1 MQGTESQPEPA
12 LAKEEPET
20 SGFRHRGSKHSND
33 VISPPSRLPWW
44 FTWERVCLR
53 CRRHRRRGSD
63 PWVGQI
69 PLEKGKAA
77 HSSVLARGIPWTGE
91 PSGLQSLGSQQA
103 GHDLAINTHSLHP
116 MGPFAPGQ
124 PRFSILQK
132 GLSSQGKGDVG
143 SPGFTNPSS
152 ATPGQKAFLF
162 YHASVILCAAWPH
175 AHLCPDWP
183 RAHLCPVQ
191 GPKGQGMRTLP
202 A

>member
-1 MQGTESQPEPA
+1 MQ
-12 LAKEEPET
+12 ET
-20 SGFRHRGSKHSND
+20 QE
-33 VISPPSRLPWW
+33 
-44 FTWERVCLR
+44 TRVRSL
-53 CRRHRRRGSD
+53 GGAD
-63 PWVGQI
+63 

-124 PRFSILQK
+124 PRFSLLQK
-132 GLSSQGKGDVG
+132 GLSTQGKGDVG

-162 YHASVILCAAWPH
+162 YHASVILCPAWPH

-183 RAHLCPVQ
+183 RAHFCPVQ
-191 GPKGQGMRTLP
+191 GPKGQGMQTLP